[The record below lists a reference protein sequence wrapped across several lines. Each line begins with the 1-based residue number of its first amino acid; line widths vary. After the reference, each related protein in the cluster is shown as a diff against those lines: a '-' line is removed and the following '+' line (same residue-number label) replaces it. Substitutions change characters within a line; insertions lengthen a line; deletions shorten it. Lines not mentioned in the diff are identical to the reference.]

1 MTCSSGIGK
10 NGKIKTDCA
19 KVDDSLKTGCEE
31 VHNDDQTKMMACYC
45 DTDMCN
51 ARGEKFHFKNSHTA
65 YRRLTEFGQG

>member
-51 ARGEKFHFKNSHTA
+51 TKGEKFHIKIHIIPKATF
-65 YRRLTEFGQG
+65 